1 MSLLEEKDIVRVNKD
16 LDDTR
21 SRLGQVETSVTILG
35 GNLRTLEN
43 EVHNGF
49 KDLKTAIKEMAT
61 KPMSFSAPV
70 ISGFISILAVGV
82 GAFWMTINL
91 LYSPLKESVLDN
103 SKQIKELN
111 IQFDEH
117 RILEAERHGKL
128 KMMDEWLKSDYEDL
142 KEDSF
147 EHIRQYH
154 NK

>member
-49 KDLKTAIKEMAT
+49 KDLKAAIKEMGS
-61 KPMSFSAPV
+61 KPMAFSAPM
-70 ISGFISILAVGV
+70 ISGFITILAVGV

-91 LYSPLKESVLDN
+91 LYSPLKEAVVEN
-103 SKQIKELN
+103 SEHIKEIN
-111 IQFDEH
+111 IQFNEH

-128 KMMDEWLKSDYEDL
+128 KMMDEWLKSDYENL
-142 KEDSF
+142 RRDSF
-147 EHIRQYH
+147 EHIHQYH